1 MSRPLG
7 FLQEQHEIPESI
19 HIVLYLE
26 FFELYQCQRASIP
39 ALGIN
44 VFHDPWVVAGKYAL
58 LKFKV
63 SMSQMDQQH
72 ATQRQVEPSSCGKI
86 HILYRK
92 KGICFQLKKKIIQL
106 LYDLFKPKNYK
117 YLYIWFSSNQ
127 NCLLC
132 ICWFSFTLLTFRPPL
147 KRILE

>member
-26 FFELYQCQRASIP
+26 FLELYQRQRASMP

-44 VFHDPWVVAGKYAL
+44 VFHDPWVVAGKYTL

-92 KGICFQLKKKIIQL
+92 KKKKYVFSLKRKLFNYFMICLNLKII
-106 LYDLFKPKNYK
+106 NT
-117 YLYIWFSSNQ
+117 YIFCFHQ
-127 NCLLC
+127 IKIAYYVFVGFPLLC
-132 ICWFSFTLLTFRPPL
+132 
-147 KRILE
+147 